1 MDTIKLL
8 TTLDE
13 NYLPQLQVLLTSL
26 ALNNPGEKFELILL
40 HSGIS
45 GAALEGTARRCSA
58 YGWSFSPLLVED
70 ALFEGAPVTKQ
81 YPKEMYYR
89 LLAPEL
95 LPERHERALYLDPD
109 ILVINPIR
117 ELWETD
123 LRGRLFAA
131 ASHTAVSELANGVN
145 QLRLG
150 TEHEYFN
157 SGVLLMDLAA
167 GRREIVPA
175 DIFSYVGEHRKGL
188 ILPDQDVLNAL
199 YGERI
204 LPVED
209 VRWNYDARYYSGYL
223 LRSAGEYDLGWVMQ
237 NTSILHFCGKEKPWK
252 PKYIHRFGILYR
264 HYMQLARRETA

>member
-26 ALNNPGEKFELILL
+26 AVNNPGEKFELILL
-40 HSGIS
+40 HSGIA
-45 GAALEGTARRCSA
+45 GAALEGTARRCLA

-95 LPERHERALYLDPD
+95 LPERYERALYLDPD
-109 ILVINPIR
+109 ILIR

-131 ASHTAVSELANGVN
+131 ASHTAASELASGVN
-145 QLRLG
+145 
-150 TEHEYFN
+150 
-157 SGVLLMDLAA
+157 
-167 GRREIVPA
+167 
-175 DIFSYVGEHRKGL
+175 
-188 ILPDQDVLNAL
+188 
-199 YGERI
+199 
-204 LPVED
+204 
-209 VRWNYDARYYSGYL
+209 
-223 LRSAGEYDLGWVMQ
+223 
-237 NTSILHFCGKEKPWK
+237 
-252 PKYIHRFGILYR
+252 
-264 HYMQLARRETA
+264 

>member
-1 MDTIKLL
+1 M
-8 TTLDE
+8 
-13 NYLPQLQVLLTSL
+13 LLTSL

-167 GRREIVPA
+167 DRREILPA
-175 DIFSYVGEHRKGL
+175 DIFSYVGEHRKGS
-188 ILPDQDVLNAL
+188 
-199 YGERI
+199 R
-204 LPVED
+204 
-209 VRWNYDARYYSGYL
+209 
-223 LRSAGEYDLGWVMQ
+223 
-237 NTSILHFCGKEKPWK
+237 
-252 PKYIHRFGILYR
+252 
-264 HYMQLARRETA
+264 